1 MHAFLL
7 CMTSI
12 YKVGVEVSFLLLISN
27 LIYGQKSSVDETD
40 SMKCVENCF
49 AAY

>member
-12 YKVGVEVSFLLLISN
+12 YKVGVEVSFLLISH
-27 LIYGQKSSVDETD
+27 LIYGQKSSVDETG